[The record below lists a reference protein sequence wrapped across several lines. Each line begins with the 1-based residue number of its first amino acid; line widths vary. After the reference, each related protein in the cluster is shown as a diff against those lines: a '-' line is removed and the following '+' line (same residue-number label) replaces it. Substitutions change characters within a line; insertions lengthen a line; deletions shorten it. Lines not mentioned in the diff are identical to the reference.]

1 MGLIIKIH
9 RAEGA
14 LEQIITKSGDVSVVF
29 YNLEASNPFMRFN
42 KDGQT
47 DVHFTGRV
55 ELYTESGV
63 HLGTTK
69 PKTLEAK

>member
-9 RAEGA
+9 RADGA
-14 LEQIITKSGDVSVVF
+14 LEQVITKSGDVSVVF
-29 YNLEASNPFMRFN
+29 YNLEAGNPFMRFDKN
-42 KDGQT
+42 DRT

-69 PKTLEAK
+69 PKTLEGK